1 MKMEVK
7 KLVNI
12 IIWESYLLSENL
24 VDFRNLMFSFRG
36 QSSKQ
41 MDPENIQKLFEF
53 LALVKFHGRAVVVR
67 AIFGAQCF

>member
-7 KLVNI
+7 KLVKI
-12 IIWESYLLSENL
+12 IICEFYLLSENL
-24 VDFRNLMFSFRG
+24 VDFRNLMFSFGG

-41 MDPENIQKLFEF
+41 RDPENIQKFFNF

-67 AIFGAQCF
+67 AIFGVQCF

>member
-12 IIWESYLLSENL
+12 IIWEFYLLSENL
-24 VDFRNLMFSFRG
+24 VDFRNLMFSFGG

-41 MDPENIQKLFEF
+41 RDPKNIQNLIDLF
-53 LALVKFHGRAVVVR
+53 LSS
-67 AIFGAQCF
+67 